1 MEASLQGPEETELS
15 QRGAL
20 SATTNT
26 NSATTGDTSQDEG
39 TSWTVLIGQLLVD
52 LVASVAFWYFAFFVE
67 LPGNDWYWFGGL
79 VFLMVAWRIYR
90 AYGPKEDWPL
100 DIPYTCGYVSS
111 NGKEMFLVATLHI
124 SPRAPR
130 DVQAVIDMTNPD
142 VAMIELDE
150 ERLDRMR
157 DHDETLLPT
166 EPDPEDLQ
174 PVSITVGG
182 RETMTVRAQ
191 RALWNAEQSGK
202 TIEGD
207 VVFDAANPYGLLGL
221 ADVARGNLALV
232 HRGAPSGEF
241 APFAV
246 KAHNAGKGRAEALL
260 VIDYDHQGSKL
271 PVHRIGGSAS
281 VVNDLRVAASTCS
294 CGFPPVPVLLLSH
307 QDGSRLLEL
316 CQENQK
322 RPKAELEVMPDHYP
336 RRTLRLRLCQ
346 ACALMFSGIGIL
358 YGIIQCFN
366 VEVGAEF
373 IAAEEAATARNI
385 PCACIDV
392 DLNQFWGRLG
402 RAVVPTP
409 CNLGHSLWAWLAFPR
424 VFFRVLFPPRG
435 NVDVIGSMVLHGA
448 SFSLTTW
455 AAFILAGFCASC
467 VTNFLLSMLGM
478 GAEKAAESTGV
489 VKEEDSEDVQ
499 NYIMLGVEL
508 YMLPRIYEAV
518 AASRDE
524 TMFRSIV
531 SKGRELAAQKLV
543 VVVGAAHSNG
553 IIQRIRAHGL

>member
-1 MEASLQGPEETELS
+1 MEAPPQGSEETELS

-20 SATTNT
+20 TATTTTTTNT
-26 NSATTGDTSQDEG
+26 GTSGDTEQDEG
-39 TSWTVLIGQLLVD
+39 PPWPAVVGQLLVD
-52 LVASVAFWYFAFFVE
+52 LVASVVFWYALLFLD
-67 LPGNDWYWFGGL
+67 LPGNSWYFVFGSI
-79 VFLMVAWRIYR
+79 VAAMVGWRLYR

-100 DIPYTCGYVSS
+100 GIPYTCGFVSS
-111 NGKEMFLVATLHI
+111 NGKEVFLVATLHI

-130 DVQAVIDMTNPD
+130 DVKAVIDLTNPD

-157 DHDETLLPT
+157 DSDPLLPV

-182 RETMTVRAQ
+182 RETMTLRAQ
-191 RALWNAEQSGK
+191 RALWNAEQSGE
-202 TIEGD
+202 TIRGD
-207 VVFDAANPYGLLGL
+207 VVFDASNAYGLDGLGD
-221 ADVARGNLALV
+221 AARGNLALV
-232 HRGAPSGEF
+232 HRGSPSGEF
-241 APFAV
+241 APFAL

-271 PVHRIGGSAS
+271 PVHRIGGSVS

-307 QDGSRLLEL
+307 HDGSRLLEL
-316 CQENQK
+316 CQEK
-322 RPKAELEVMPDHYP
+322 KAKAELEVMPDHYP

-346 ACALMFSGIGIL
+346 AFALMFSGIGIL

-392 DLNQFWGRLG
+392 DLNQFWKRLG
-402 RAVVPTP
+402 MAVIPTP
-409 CNLGHSLWAWLAFPR
+409 CNLGHSMLAWLSFPR
-424 VFFRVLFPPRG
+424 VVFRVLFPPRG

-448 SFSLTTW
+448 SFSLMTW
-455 AAFILAGFCASC
+455 VAFILAGFCASL
-467 VTNFLLSMLGM
+467 VTNSLLQLLGM

-489 VKEEDSEDVQ
+489 VKQEDSEDVQ
-499 NYIMLGVEL
+499 NFIMLGIEL

-531 SKGRELAAQKLV
+531 SKGRELAAQKMV

-553 IIQRIRAHGL
+553 ILQRIRARGL